1 MIKVVFIRHGQT
13 DYNKNK
19 IFCGWTD
26 AELNEEGI
34 KEAHNAGKILK
45 DNGYVFDIAFTSV
58 LKRAIDT
65 AKIIIQ
71 EIGQNDLP
79 IKYSWRLNERHYGA
93 LQGQKHEDVAKIE
106 GKEQVHIWRRSYSVK
121 PPQLKEDDP
130 RYPGF
135 DPKYKDLD
143 RSILP
148 RGESLEDTMNRT
160 IPYWNDEILP
170 DIKAGKRVIVS
181 ASGNSLRAII
191 KYIDEISDEDIVALE
206 IATGMPIVYEIDEN
220 SGKPIGHY
228 NLDK

>member
-26 AELNEEGI
+26 AELNVDGI

-45 DNGYVFDIAFTSV
+45 DKGYAFDIAFTSV

-65 AKIIIQ
+65 TKIIIQ

-93 LQGQKHEDVAKIE
+93 LQGQKHDDVAKIE
-106 GKEQVHIWRRSYSVK
+106 GEEQVHIWRRSYSVK
-121 PPQLKEDDP
+121 PPQLIEDDP

-135 DPKYKDLD
+135 DQKYKDLD
-143 RSILP
+143 KSLLP

-170 DIKAGKRVIVS
+170 NIKAGKKVIVS
-181 ASGNSLRAII
+181 LSGNSLRAII
-191 KYIDEISDEDIVALE
+191 KYIDEISDEDIVGLE
-206 IATGMPIVYEIDEN
+206 ISTGMPIVYEIDEKT
-220 SGKPIGHY
+220 GKPLSHY